1 MKSEASW
8 AVYVNGSL
16 VVSGDCL
23 IDRWGGRWVYNY
35 VSRTPNSHGMADLVV
50 STDAGVEHE
59 FAVGPGYDYVF
70 PGAVVKRLEATEEE
84 YILRLLEPPRTFGEA
99 VL

>member
-16 VVSGDCL
+16 VVPGDCL
-23 IDRWGGRWVYNY
+23 IDRWGRGWVYGY
-35 VSRTPNSHGMADLVV
+35 ISRTPNSHGQADLMVYN
-50 STDAGVEHE
+50 DAFGEREFTTRTGV
-59 FAVGPGYDYVF
+59 DVF
-70 PGAVVKRLEATEEE
+70 VGAVVKRLEATEEE
-84 YILRLLEPPRTFGEA
+84 YILRLLETPRTFGEA